1 MQAYVLNRPD
11 RGAVAQLLER
21 ERYRA
26 AGVIVRLAWE
36 LGLVREEIAALRWEQ
51 VDLPDREVRLP
62 DRAVPLP
69 EALAAFLSSLAELRG
84 RSEGPVVLSDRDA
97 LPLAPQSISRLARLA
112 LDRAGQTK
120 IRLIDLRHDFVLS
133 QLEEHDG
140 PYVSR
145 ICGIDMPTLRAHF
158 AQYLPQKHVQP
169 AAPAGPQMLDE
180 VRLWR
185 ALQAEGASAAGLTLW
200 LTWRLGLSLRAV
212 AGLKWEQVDLA
223 AGTLQAS
230 GRNVT
235 LPAQLA
241 RLLQAVC
248 PEEPTGPVLL
258 TPVARGAY
266 DPDRLSK
273 VVRSRLVAAG
283 LDHVTLRALRM
294 DYALRIGGE
303 QRVTAYVKAHGTIT
317 RQEAV
322 RVLQVSATTA
332 HSRLKALQRGGRL
345 VQVGMKYY
353 LPGTV
358 VPPERQAEEIRAY
371 LSREGFAYRQD
382 IARLLRVG
390 VGQCAP
396 ILRRLVSAGEL
407 VQVRQKY
414 YLKEA

>member
-1 MQAYVLNRPD
+1 M
-11 RGAVAQLLER
+11 GAGGPGSR
-21 ERYRA
+21 NA
-26 AGVIVRLAWE
+26 AGV
-36 LGLVREEIAALRWEQ
+36 
-51 VDLPDREVRLP
+51 
-62 DRAVPLP
+62 
-69 EALAAFLSSLAELRG
+69 
-84 RSEGPVVLSDRDA
+84 
-97 LPLAPQSISRLARLA
+97 
-112 LDRAGQTK
+112 
-120 IRLIDLRHDFVLS
+120 
-133 QLEEHDG
+133 
-140 PYVSR
+140 
-145 ICGIDMPTLRAHF
+145 
-158 AQYLPQKHVQP
+158 
-169 AAPAGPQMLDE
+169 
-180 VRLWR
+180 
-185 ALQAEGASAAGLTLW
+185 
-200 LTWRLGLSLRAV
+200 
-212 AGLKWEQVDLA
+212 
-223 AGTLQAS
+223 

-382 IARLLRVG
+382 IA
-390 VGQCAP
+390 
-396 ILRRLVSAGEL
+396 
-407 VQVRQKY
+407 
-414 YLKEA
+414 KEENQ